1 MSKIKKASLILS
13 LLSLITCACNQ
24 EMKAKVSKI
33 SEVKIVEKDSVKTK
47 INLDSLDKSNEA
59 QLTPYEDYWNK
70 ILVQNRD
77 SILWLNSEMRLD
89 HRIFG
94 YKKPNVKSQRLIFLS
109 VFTNDVEGNPFQCK
123 YGSHYSTT
131 FGEER
136 KLKYISK
143 ENDFVKTILLDHNK
157 VLDTIYFERKWI
169 EFEE

>member
-1 MSKIKKASLILS
+1 MTKIKKIVPILS
-13 LLSLITCACNQ
+13 SLFLIICGCKQ
-24 EMKAKVSKI
+24 EIKIETQKI
-33 SEVKIVEKDSVKTK
+33 SEQKIIQKDSIKK
-47 INLDSLDKSNEA
+47 RINLDSLDKANES
-59 QLTPYEDYWNK
+59 QLTPYEEYWNK

-77 SILWLNSEMRLD
+77 STLWLNSEMRLD

-94 YKKPNVKSQRLIFLS
+94 YKNPNVKSKRLIFLS

-131 FGEER
+131 LGEER

-169 EFEE
+169 ELDE